1 MTIVNTAQAEQ
12 WNTGDGVAHWLD
24 NQTRYDRMHAPFT
37 AMIID
42 AAGLRPGFDVL
53 DVGCG
58 CGGTTRAAAQL
69 IAPGQAVGLDMSGS
83 ARGSRGWGGLR

>member
-1 MTIVNTAQAEQ
+1 
-12 WNTGDGVAHWLD
+12 
-24 NQTRYDRMHAPFT
+24 MHAPFT